1 MAPLVSFVIALL
13 CVGLTFSA
21 ILPSPQHVKREE
33 LGFGR
38 NGKPLPDLFSATLVE
53 LQAGLASGS
62 FSSVDLVTVSNC
74 LISVRLIVGVP
85 RENPGSQSY
94 LACSY

>member
-21 ILPSPQHVKREE
+21 ILPASPRHVKREE

-53 LQAGLASGS
+53 LQGGLSSGA
-62 FSSVDLVTVSNC
+62 FSSVDLVTVS
-74 LISVRLIVGVP
+74 
-85 RENPGSQSY
+85 
-94 LACSY
+94 